1 MQAPVGHPQASAVKL
16 GEVHRTL
23 GASSAAMVR
32 IVRNL
37 AEVRILIVGK
47 AQILS
52 IADPVETVVGVFL
65 PKAPWS
71 VRRLTDTPRHFGQ
84 VSLFATSEFV
94 RRLARNDIEY
104 VNQ

>member
-1 MQAPVGHPQASAVKL
+1 MQAPGGHPQASAVTL

-37 AEVRILIVGK
+37 AEVRILLVGK

-52 IADPVETVVGVFL
+52 IADPVETIVGVFV

-71 VRRLTDTPRHFGQ
+71 VRRLTDLTPPWNCESMR
-84 VSLFATSEFV
+84 ATYAPV
-94 RRLARNDIEY
+94 LAYRGSH
-104 VNQ
+104 